1 MSVNMKIRSSKGF
14 ILIISVIIYTFC
26 LFSIVDA
33 ESKTDSSTVDKPSQ
47 EVSEFINQLSL
58 DEKICQ
64 LFFLSPE
71 DLTDSGNVTMAG
83 DKTREAIYE
92 TPVGGIIYMEN
103 NLEDWDQI
111 KSMLDNTQQYS
122 YARIGLPMFLAVDEE
137 GGRVRRISGRIG
149 DIAFVP
155 SMREVGEWDSA
166 DVYALGERIG
176 HYLSELGFNVDFAPV
191 ADVLSNPN
199 NGVIG
204 DRSFG
209 SNPIMVAEKVVSV
222 MDGMQSCGVVATLKH
237 FPGHGSTDED
247 SHEEYAV
254 SYQSMEEL
262 MNQDLLP
269 FAEGIAHGA
278 KMIMMGHISLPE
290 ITGEMIPSSLSDT
303 IVTDLLR
310 EKLKYNGIIITDALE
325 MGAITEHYNSSD
337 AAIEAI
343 QAGCDMLLMPSDWD
357 AARNALIEAVEDGTI
372 PEERIDESVARIIQL
387 KLELRQ
393 AHFDSMDDSLEDES
407 ALVTNSFED
416 DDNSMVDSYEEES
429 DEMNGYEENYSDED
443 PDIFTDIAEDEWKVE
458 EDYSEYNA
466 GENKLV
472 G

>member
-1 MSVNMKIRSSKGF
+1 MYVNTKINGLKRI
-14 ILIISVIIYTFC
+14 ILFLSVIIYTFC
-26 LFSIVDA
+26 FLSVA
-33 ESKTDSSTVDKPSQ
+33 YAGSETDISAVDKSSQDQ
-47 EVSEFINQLSL
+47 EVLDFINQLSL
-58 DEKICQ
+58 EDKICQ

-83 DKTREAIYE
+83 DQTRKAIYE

-149 DIAFVP
+149 DIAYVP

-166 DVYALGERIG
+166 DVYVLGERIG

-209 SNPIMVAEKVVSV
+209 SNPIMVAEKVV
-222 MDGMQSCGVVATLKH
+222 
-237 FPGHGSTDED
+237 
-247 SHEEYAV
+247 
-254 SYQSMEEL
+254 YQSMEEL

-337 AAIEAI
+337 AAIKAI
-343 QAGCDMLLMPSDWD
+343 QAGCDMLLMPSDWNE
-357 AARNALIEAVEDGTI
+357 ARYALIEAVEDGTI

-393 AHFDSMDDSLEDES
+393 AHFDSMDDSMEGES

-416 DDNSMVDSYEEES
+416 DDNSMVDSDEEES
-429 DEMNGYEENYSDED
+429 DEVNDYEENYSDED

-458 EDYSEYNA
+458 EDYSEYNS